1 MTTLVPASPQ
11 LVIDLAVRNRNRNR
25 KRELDIARITK
36 KNMRALQKFAK
47 RI

>member
-1 MTTLVPASPQ
+1 MILKSPFNTDQ
-11 LVIDLAVRNRNRNR
+11 LEQSQFTSRNRNR

>member
-1 MTTLVPASPQ
+1 MVKNKNDKSNMSYLYV
-11 LVIDLAVRNRNRNR
+11 RNRNR